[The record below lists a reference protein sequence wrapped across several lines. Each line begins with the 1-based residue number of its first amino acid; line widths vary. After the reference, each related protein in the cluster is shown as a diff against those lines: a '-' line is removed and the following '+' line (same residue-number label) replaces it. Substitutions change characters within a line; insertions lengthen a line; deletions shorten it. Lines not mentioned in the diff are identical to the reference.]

1 MPEGGAGED
10 VAREKRDDETGRQG
24 CYHSAFANPLDM
36 ARAGY
41 AEQQG
46 RADEDNVEDNFQ
58 ASEIFVVAPGGI
70 FHKPFGTH
78 NGYIRLKFKNDACR
92 LTQASRATIK
102 TIPSERK

>member
-10 VAREKRDDETGRQG
+10 VAREKRDDEAGRQG
-24 CYHSAFANPLDM
+24 CYHGAFANPLDM
-36 ARAGY
+36 ARTGN

-58 ASEIFVVAPGGI
+58 ASEIFVITPCGI
-70 FHKPFGTH
+70 FHEPFGAH
-78 NGYIRLKFKNDACR
+78 YRYIRLKFKNDACR

-102 TIPSERK
+102 TIPSDRK